1 MVKRI
6 LSFALCV
13 IMIFGIG
20 AVPVSAVY
28 NVKQLFTVQANE
40 VKNGKISYT
49 VNVTANQ
56 SNIGGIAMYVEYD
69 SSVLAIS
76 KAKPSTTTTT
86 STGETQNFKGNFV
99 HGNKENDPNV
109 YTIAYINTVA
119 VSTGSVAKAFFDIEF
134 NVIDPSRPLT
144 DVKFYCKEYYSTS
157 ESDKNITVS
166 DGPQLFGDFTN
177 TKTMEVPKM
186 SAVVPYND
194 GLKVT
199 WEPVE
204 GATYYKV
211 YRIIPYDPN
220 GWTALPDG
228 EIEVNKDTALEYY
241 DTNLVSGTNYTYAVS
256 AINYYETEYD
266 KKGVSCIYVAKP
278 EIAEVK
284 NVVGG
289 IEVSWNETDG
299 AAFYNIMR
307 RVAGETEWTKL
318 ASRAASLD
326 EKYKDTNVEEGVT
339 YEYDIIS
346 ATDTFQSISAEKG
359 EKITYIPA
367 PQVISIQNTLQ
378 GVVLTWNTVLNANR
392 YTVYRWENGVDT
404 GFLPYDTVSDTSYT
418 DSSVESGNTY
428 AYTVKAHTDYG
439 ESGYS
444 SNGYSI
450 IRVPSTEV
458 TSLTLGK
465 ASVNI
470 KWNAVEDINGYTIY
484 RKEENTSNWVK
495 IGSVGSDVTEFSD
508 STALSGYYYNYAV
521 CPVVRSSEGP
531 KISSDEIFFISAPGN
546 VIAENV
552 KEGINVTWD
561 TVGGAIS
568 YEVMRLDVY
577 GEFNVIGI
585 VSKDDKAEF
594 LDTEDIET
602 DKTYVY
608 CVRAVNPLGNSLD
621 SDISNELRRITAIG
635 KTTPQLYEGG
645 VKVTWEPSSKAE
657 KYAIYRT
664 EGEKWAFLG
673 TSTEPEYVD
682 TSVVSD
688 LTYSYAVAVIIG
700 ESRGVLN
707 TEEPKTIRYIAPPKN
722 VEATSGD
729 KSLVITWDSVSG
741 ATEYSIYKTNA
752 DSEGYSLIGK
762 VGSETF
768 SFTDYKVIPGVAYKY
783 VVSATG
789 AELTSLNSQ
798 PVIAEF
804 LETPVITKRSN
815 EYDGAQITWKKVQGA
830 YEYVIY
836 SKTKTTGWKVID
848 IVGSNISTYVDPYAI
863 NGERM
868 YYTVRA
874 RSQHGMS
881 GFKTYAIDY
890 LTAPTLSFSNTK
902 TGTKI
907 TWKEN
912 SKAEYYYVYRKTN
925 SAKSWTRIATTPKAT
940 YEDKK
945 AAEGVT
951 YSYTIKAVHEPY
963 TSGYHKTGWKYRFLK
978 TPTQSSVSNAYGSV
992 VVKWNKIKGATGYIV
1007 YRKVDGAK
1015 NWTRLGTVKTTS
1027 YTDKAVV
1034 NRSNYRYAVKAYY
1047 GSSTSSYNNGKIN
1060 KYIQAPKLTVT
1071 NALSGVQLKWTKIG
1085 GASSYYIYRKA
1096 GSAKSWT
1103 KIATVTRNS
1112 YTDLNVKTGVKYT
1125 YTIKAYGSKALSGY
1139 YTKGWAIVFLNA
1151 PKISSAVSKSN
1162 GINLKWNKIS
1172 GADGYMVYH
1181 KIGDGNWVYLGK
1193 TSSGSK
1199 VTFVDKKAKKGYTY
1213 TYAVRAC
1220 RGSSRSAYY
1229 SNVKCKDKY

>member
-1 MVKRI
+1 MIKKI
-6 LSFALCV
+6 LSLALCIV
-13 IMIFGIG
+13 MILGVC

-28 NVKQLFTVQANE
+28 NVKQLFTVQAQE
-40 VKNGKISYT
+40 VKDGKISYT
-49 VNVTANQ
+49 VNVTSNQ
-56 SNIGGIAMYVEYD
+56 ENIGGISIYVEYD
-69 SSVLAIS
+69 SSVLAVS
-76 KAKPSTTTTT
+76 NAKPSTTTTT

-99 HGNKENDPNV
+99 HGNKEDNPNV
-109 YTIAYINTVA
+109 YTIAYINSVT
-119 VSTGSVAKAFFDIEF
+119 VSTGSVANAFFDIEF
-134 NVIDPSRPLT
+134 NVIDSSRPLT

-186 SAVVPYND
+186 TSVVPYND

-204 GATYYKV
+204 GATYYNV
-211 YRIIPYDPN
+211 YRIIPYDVN

-228 EIEVNKDTALEYY
+228 EIEVTEDTVLEYY
-241 DTNLVSGTNYTYAVS
+241 DTDLVSGTNYTYAVS
-256 AINYYETEYD
+256 AINYYETSFD

-278 EIAEVK
+278 EIISLK

-289 IEVSWNETDG
+289 VEVSWNETDG

-359 EKITYIPA
+359 ETITYIPS
-367 PQVISIQNTLQ
+367 PQVISIQNNLQ
-378 GVVLTWNTVLNANR
+378 GVALTWNTILNANR
-392 YTVYRWENGVDT
+392 YTIYRWENGVDT
-404 GFLPYDTVSDTSYT
+404 GFLPYDTVSDNSYV
-418 DSSVESGNTY
+418 DSSVEAGKTY
-428 AYTVKAHTDYG
+428 AYTVQAHTDYG

-458 TSLTLGK
+458 TSLTLEK
-465 ASVNI
+465 SSVNI
-470 KWNAVEDINGYTIY
+470 KWAPVSDVNGYTIY
-484 RKEENTSNWVK
+484 RKEENTSNWVE
-495 IGSVGSDVTEFSD
+495 ISSVGSDVEEYSD
-508 STALSGYYYNYAV
+508 TTAISGYYYNYAV

-531 KISSDEIFFISAPGN
+531 KVSSDAIFYISAPGN

-552 KEGINVTWD
+552 KEGINVTWNQ
-561 TVGGAIS
+561 VGGAVS

-577 GEFNVIGI
+577 GDFTVIGT
-585 VSKDDKAEF
+585 VSKDDKTEF
-594 LDTEDIET
+594 LDTDDIET

-608 CVRAVNPLGNSLD
+608 CVRAINPLGNSLD
-621 SDISNELRRITAIG
+621 SDVSNELRRITAIG

-645 VKVTWEPSSKAE
+645 VRVTWEPSSKAE
-657 KYAIYRT
+657 KYAVYRS
-664 EGEKWAFLG
+664 EGEKWVFLG
-673 TSTEPEYVD
+673 TSVEPEYID
-682 TSVVSD
+682 TTVISDVS
-688 LTYSYAVAVIIG
+688 YSYAVAAIIG
-700 ESRGVLN
+700 ESRGVIN
-707 TEEPKTIRYIAPPKN
+707 TEEPKTIRYTAPPEN
-722 VEATSGD
+722 VEASSGEE
-729 KSLVITWDSVSG
+729 SLVITWNSVAG
-741 ATEYSIYKTNA
+741 AVEYSIYKTNA
-752 DSEGYSLIGK
+752 DSESYSLISK
-762 VGSETF
+762 VSGDTF
-768 SFTDYKVIPGVAYKY
+768 SYTDYKVVPGVAYKY
-783 VVSATG
+783 VVCTTG
-789 AELTSLNSQ
+789 AELTSLYSK
-798 PVIAEF
+798 PVIAEY
-804 LETPVITKRSN
+804 LETPLITKRSN
-815 EYDGAQITWKKVQGA
+815 EYDGAKITWEKVQGA

-836 SKTKTTGWKVID
+836 SKTKTTSWQVID
-848 IVGSNISTYVDPYAI
+848 IVGSDVSTYTDPYAI

-874 RSQHGMS
+874 RSQYGMS
-881 GFKTYAIDY
+881 NFKTYAIDY
-890 LTAPTLSFSNTK
+890 LTAPKLSFSNTK
-902 TGTKI
+902 TGIKL
-907 TWKEN
+907 TWN
-912 SKAEYYYVYRKTN
+912 DNDKAEYYYIYRKTN
-925 SAKSWTRIATTPKAT
+925 SDKSWSRIATSYKPY

-945 AAEGVT
+945 ATPGVT

-963 TSGYHKTGWKYRFLK
+963 TSGYYKTGWKYRFLK
-978 TPTQSSVSNAYGSV
+978 TPTQSSVSNAYGAV
-992 VVKWNKIKGATGYIV
+992 VVKWNKIAGATGYIV

-1027 YTDKAVV
+1027 YTDKDVV
-1034 NRSNYRYAVKAYY
+1034 NRSNYTYAIKAYY
-1047 GSSTSSYNNGKIN
+1047 GNSTSAYNTGKIN
-1060 KYIQAPKLTVT
+1060 KYVQAPKLTVT
-1071 NALSGVQLKWTKIG
+1071 NALSGVQLKWSKIS
-1085 GASSYYIYRKA
+1085 GASSYYIYRKV

-1112 YTDLNVKTGVKYT
+1112 YTDLNVKTGTKYT

-1139 YTKGWAIVFLNA
+1139 YTNGWAIVFLNA

-1162 GINLKWNKIS
+1162 GVNLKWNKIS
-1172 GADGYMVYH
+1172 GADSYMVYH
-1181 KIGDGNWVYLGK
+1181 KIGDGDWVYLGK

-1220 RGSSRSAYY
+1220 RGSSKSAYY
-1229 SNVKCKDKY
+1229 SDVKCKAKY